1 MVITLKWLCD
11 WGIISGPLYKDH
23 WMYQCQCKHYI
34 WWHYSIGC
42 NWETKPSYFNIQRR
56 LKYMNGEHI
65 KLCSHTTLSVV
76 WLMYAWPVPGWVVQ
90 GGQLSIEAFC
100 MTMPSVSPTHA
111 YISWQCGIHH
121 SRVGPNRS
129 GTHGLDHMLI
139 VKTGWDILV
148 ICRYIT
154 WDGRHVIYW

>member
-1 MVITLKWLCD
+1 MASAWMSHDPVTWHMYAWPVPGWVMTHLT
-11 WGIISGPLYKDH
+11 GICMHD
-23 WMYQCQCKHYI
+23 QCLDEL
-34 WWHYSIGC
+34 W
-42 NWETKPSYFNIQRR
+42 PSYLTYVCMASAWMSYDPLNW
-56 LKYMNGEHI
+56 H
-65 KLCSHTTLSVV
+65 
-76 WLMYAWPVPGWVVQ
+76 MYAWPVPGWVVQ

-100 MTMPSVSPTHA
+100 ITMPSVSPTHA
-111 YISWQCGIHH
+111 YISWQCGIYH